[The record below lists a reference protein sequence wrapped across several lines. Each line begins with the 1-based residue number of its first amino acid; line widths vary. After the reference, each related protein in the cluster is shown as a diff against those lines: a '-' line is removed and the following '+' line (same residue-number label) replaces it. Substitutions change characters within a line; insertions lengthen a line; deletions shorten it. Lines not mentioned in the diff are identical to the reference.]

1 TREGS
6 YTNNCLWFVEVMM
19 LESWWWQ
26 SEFVQVVLCYCVLKD
41 RCQNVLVDYEMNYTQ
56 HRLVCYG

>member
-1 TREGS
+1 
-6 YTNNCLWFVEVMM
+6 MM
-19 LESWWWQ
+19 LESWSWQ

-41 RCQNVLVDYEMNYTQ
+41 RCQNVLLDYEMNYTQ